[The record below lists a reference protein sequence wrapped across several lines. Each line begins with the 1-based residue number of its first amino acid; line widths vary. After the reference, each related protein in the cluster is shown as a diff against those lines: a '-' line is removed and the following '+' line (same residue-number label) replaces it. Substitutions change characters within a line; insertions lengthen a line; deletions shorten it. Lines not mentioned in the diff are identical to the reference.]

1 MKKIITLDINH
12 EHYEVAVEPNQ
23 TLLDTLRYQLGLTG
37 TKKGCEVG
45 DCGAC
50 TVIMDG
56 VTVNSCLVLAMQ
68 AEGRQITTIEG
79 LETKEGMHP
88 LQTAFVEKGAIQ
100 CGFCTSGMILSARV
114 LLDKNPEPTE
124 EEIRRGIAGNLCRCT
139 GYQKIVEAVQSAADG
154 MKEGH
159 Q

>member
-1 MKKIITLDINH
+1 MKKIITLDVNN
-12 EHYEVAVEPNQ
+12 EQYEVAVEPNQ

-56 VTVNSCLVLAMQ
+56 VAVNSCLVLAMQ
-68 AEGRQITTIEG
+68 AEGRKITTIEG

-100 CGFCTSGMILSARV
+100 CGFCTSGMILSARI

-124 EEIRRGIAGNLCRCT
+124 KEIREGIAGNLCRCT

-159 Q
+159 R